1 MGRVVDDV
9 LLGVVVALAVF
20 FAGALLDLGVAISN
34 SFLLDG
40 SELIS
45 LLVVFFIEGVSIN
58 GQTIEVLKVRQ

>member
-1 MGRVVDDV
+1 MRSVVDDV

-20 FAGALLDLGVAISN
+20 FAGALLDLGVAICN

-45 LLVVFFIEGVSIN
+45 LLVVFFVEGVSIN